1 MSKVVIIGGG
11 LAGLAAAYRLAS
23 HHQVTVIEKDE
34 ILGGMLQSYHIND
47 YYIEK
52 FYHHFFS
59 GDNELSELINELG
72 LRDQVV
78 WLKGNTGYYR
88 EGRAYPMNTPLEI
101 LKFPPLSIIDIFKLG
116 LLVMRAKTIKDI
128 RPYDTIT
135 AKEWIIRIAGKGVY
149 NNFFLPLLT
158 SKFGKSADKVSAAW
172 LLGRV
177 KIRSDRGTQ
186 GERLGYMKAG
196 FYQLIHALTE
206 SIDKKGGRIISGN
219 PVRTI
224 HFDSVKP
231 SSVELQRGTLQ
242 CDVVISTASPMTLS
256 GLIKPGILDLNL
268 DQIRYQGTCC
278 ALLGISESLMKDG
291 TYWLNIDAEV
301 PFGALI
307 EHTNFMP
314 VQDYRQEHLVYI
326 ASYFQDPE
334 DTLYTADREK
344 VIKKFI
350 QSLEYMF
357 PDFDQSSV
365 LWWKLTRDIQ
375 TAPVYETGYADTILP
390 YCTNV
395 KGLYLA
401 GMFSEAN
408 YPERSMNDSIK
419 AGYKA
424 AEAVLH
430 ESDL

>member
-1 MSKVVIIGGG
+1 MSKIVIIGGG

-59 GDNELSELINELG
+59 GDNELSELIDELG
-72 LRDQVV
+72 LADQVV
-78 WLKGNTGYYR
+78 WLKGTTGYYR

-101 LKFPPLSIIDIFKLG
+101 LKFPPLSIIDIFRLG
-116 LLVMRAKTIKDI
+116 LLVMRTKTIKDI

-177 KIRSDRGTQ
+177 KIRSDRSTQ

-219 PVRTI
+219 PARTI
-224 HFDSVKP
+224 HFDSGRP
-231 SSVELQRGTLQ
+231 SNVELQEGALQ
-242 CDVVISTASPMTLS
+242 CDVVISTASPMALS
-256 GLIKPGILDLNL
+256 EMVKPGILDLNL

-314 VQDYRQEHLVYI
+314 VQDYAQEHLVYI

-334 DTLYTADREK
+334 DTLYTDDREK
-344 VIKKFI
+344 IMEKFI
-350 QSLEYMF
+350 QAIEYMF

>member
-72 LRDQVV
+72 LADQVV
-78 WLKGNTGYYR
+78 WLKGTTGYYW
-88 EGRAYPMNTPLEI
+88 EGRAYPMNTPQEI
-101 LKFPPLSIIDIFKLG
+101 LKFPPLSIIDIFRLS
-116 LLVMRAKTIKDI
+116 LLVMRTRTIKDI

-158 SKFGKSADKVSAAW
+158 SKFGKSADHVSAAW

-186 GERLGYMKAG
+186 GERLGYMKSG
-196 FYQLIHALTE
+196 FYQLIRILAG
-206 SIDKKGGRIISGN
+206 SIEKKGGRIISGN
-219 PVRTI
+219 PAQTI
-224 HFDSVKP
+224 HFDSDRP
-231 SSVELQRGTLQ
+231 FSVELQEGALQ
-242 CDVVISTASPMTLS
+242 CDVVISTTSPMTLS
-256 GLIKPGILDLNL
+256 KMIKPGILDLNL

-278 ALLGISESLMKDG
+278 ALLGISVPLMKDG
-291 TYWLNIDAEV
+291 TYWLNINAEV

-314 VQDYRQEHLVYI
+314 VQDYAHEHLVYI

-344 VIKKFI
+344 VMERFMQGIEF
-350 QSLEYMF
+350 MF
-357 PDFDQSSV
+357 PDFDQSTV

-390 YCTNV
+390 YCTNL

-424 AEAVLH
+424 AEAVIH

>member
-1 MSKVVIIGGG
+1 M
-11 LAGLAAAYRLAS
+11 
-23 HHQVTVIEKDE
+23 
-34 ILGGMLQSYHIND
+34 
-47 YYIEK
+47 
-52 FYHHFFS
+52 
-59 GDNELSELINELG
+59 INELG
-72 LRDQVV
+72 LADQVV
-78 WLKGNTGYYR
+78 WLKGTTGYYW
-88 EGRAYPMNTPLEI
+88 EGRAYPMNTPREI
-101 LKFPPLSIIDIFKLG
+101 LKFPPLSIIDIFRLG
-116 LLVMRAKTIKDI
+116 LLVMRTRTIKDI

-135 AKEWIIRIAGKGVY
+135 AKKWIIKIAGKGVY

-158 SKFGKSADKVSAAW
+158 SKFGKSADHVSAAW

-196 FYQLIHALTE
+196 FYQLIRILAG
-206 SIDKKGGRIISGN
+206 SIEKKGGRIISGN
-219 PVRTI
+219 PARTI
-224 HFDSVKP
+224 HFDSDRP
-231 SSVELQRGTLQ
+231 CSVELQEGALQ
-242 CDVVISTASPMTLS
+242 CDVVISTTSPMTLS
-256 GLIKPGILDLNL
+256 KMIKPGILDLNL
-268 DQIRYQGTCC
+268 DQIHYQGTCC
-278 ALLGISESLMKDG
+278 ALLGLSVPLMKDG
-291 TYWLNIDAEV
+291 TYWLNINAEV

-314 VQDYRQEHLVYI
+314 VQDYAQEHLVYI

-334 DTLYTADREK
+334 DTLYTADQEK
-344 VIKKFI
+344 VMERFI
-350 QSLEYMF
+350 QGIEFMF
-357 PDFDQSSV
+357 PDFDQSTV

-390 YCTNV
+390 YCTNL

-424 AEAVLH
+424 AEAIIH